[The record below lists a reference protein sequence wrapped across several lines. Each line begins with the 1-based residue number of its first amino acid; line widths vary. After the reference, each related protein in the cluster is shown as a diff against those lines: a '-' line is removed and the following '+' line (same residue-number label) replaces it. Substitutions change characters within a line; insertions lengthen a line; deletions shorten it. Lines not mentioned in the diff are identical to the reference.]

1 MGKTMFTMTRWYKG
15 ALNYRTLHY
24 LMTSPLWARVA
35 AVSCFTV
42 LPYLYNRAGSEA
54 EPWHIEAREQFL
66 RGRIQND
73 SPVHPRVAGESKHLE
88 QSLHTEALE
97 IHSAMVF
104 GKTSFVNSKQS
115 ADCLT
120 NTMDQNNIDLQLD
133 GTPVIAGAR
142 EVAIAKY
149 VPISDRSTTQN
160 AINQGLANSR
170 AAIYAYSQDYMA
182 EKASTDRIKNY
193 FFPPKEEVKEEVKDL
208 KTAWTEMSEDDKKMF
223 TTEAV
228 KLMEEDGL
236 ADYLADYL
244 ADGIDTEDLEKIKD
258 KVMKDKVMKDVGLSK
273 ENENVLMDMLKM
285 VLPQTKSQ

>member
-193 FFPPKEEVKEEVKDL
+193 FFPPKEEVKVKDL
-208 KTAWTEMSEDDKKMF
+208 KTKDLKTEWTKMSEDDKKMF

-228 KLMEEDGL
+228 KLMEEAGL
-236 ADYLADYL
+236 ADDLV
-244 ADGIDTEDLEKIKD
+244 DGIDMEDFEEIK
-258 KVMKDKVMKDVGLSK
+258 KVMKDVGLKDVGLSK
-273 ENENVLMDMLKM
+273 ENENFLMDVLKTM
-285 VLPQTKSQ
+285 FPQTKSQ